1 MSQML
6 LPQPRTTSFW
16 LLNSMLLSSLH
27 MKYSTSAAVLAL
39 ALLASCG
46 QKDPAAELAKL
57 KQEQASNQ
65 AKIAELEAKSGKT
78 GEEAAVLTTPVSVI
92 KVAPESFKSY
102 LEVQGRVDFD
112 QNATV
117 SARAAGTL
125 TSLRVQR
132 GDRVSKG
139 QTLATV
145 DASILDASIAELR
158 TRMDLARVI
167 YEKQDRLWKQ
177 QIGTEIQYLQA
188 KNNYQA
194 LQRNLSTLNQQRA
207 LYSVVAPFSGTVD
220 DVLPKLGEAVAPGAP
235 VVKLLSGGGTGKIIV
250 DVSEAYANRIKD
262 GDKALITIPDLGT
275 EEAPA
280 TVRVVTSTINPTSR
294 TFTTELRL
302 NNAKTGQLR
311 PNMVANVRIQNY
323 DRQNATV
330 LPVDLVQKDEQN
342 SYVLVVASEGG
353 KQVAKK
359 RIIQV
364 GNTYNGKVEVT
375 SGLQNGDQVISAG
388 YQNLNEGQAVSL

>member
-1 MSQML
+1 MKY
-6 LPQPRTTSFW
+6 TTSAF
-16 LLNSMLLSSLH
+16 LLTLGLL
-27 MKYSTSAAVLAL
+27 TA
-39 ALLASCG
+39 CG
-46 QKDPAAELAKL
+46 GEKDPKAELAKL
-57 KQEQASNQ
+57 KQEQAANQ
-65 AKIAELEAKSGKT
+65 AKIAELEAKAGPT
-78 GEEAAVLTTPVSVI
+78 ANAVITTPVSVI

-145 DASILDASIAELR
+145 DASVLEASIAELR
-158 TRMDLARVI
+158 TRMDLARVV

-177 QIGTEIQYLQA
+177 EIGTEIQYLQA

-194 LQRNLSTLNQQRA
+194 LQRNLASLNQQRA
-207 LYSVVAPFSGTVD
+207 LYNVVAPFGGTVD
-220 DVLPKLGEAVAPGAP
+220 DVLPKLGETVAPGAP
-235 VVKLLSGGGTGKIIV
+235 VVKLLSGSGNGKIVV
-250 DVSEAYANRIKD
+250 DVSEAYAARIKA
-262 GDKALITIPDLGT
+262 GDKALVTIPDLGG
-275 EEAPA
+275 EEMSA

-302 NNAKTGQLR
+302 DNPGKAGQLR
-311 PNMVANVRIQNY
+311 PNMVVNVRIQNY
-323 DRQNATV
+323 ARQNATV

-342 SYVLVVASEGG
+342 SYVLVVGAKGNQ
-353 KQVAKK
+353 KVAAK
-359 RIIQV
+359 RIIQT

-375 SGLQNGDQVISAG
+375 SGLQPGDQVISAG